1 MKKFFGILFT
11 VFCSTLL
18 WAQIKIISPVPGTW
32 ANKQMLLID
41 TEDGA
46 DYFYSLNGE
55 NPEVAG
61 FAYDGPVLIDLTGDI
76 TVKVTR
82 GFEERTEIKEMLYF
96 VKLNRVDKVL
106 IYECSRLSRRQLD
119 FLSIIEQL
127 TELGVSL
134 FILQNGLETLLPDG
148 KPNPIANL
156 CFGII
161 AEFNNLEKNLIRS
174 RMSSGYEHY
183 RTSGGKVGRKEGYR
197 KSEEDYRRNYE
208 REIALLKKGNTLKD
222 VQSITGTSINTLR
235 KLREKYVWLT

>member
-1 MKKFFGILFT
+1 M
-11 VFCSTLL
+11 
-18 WAQIKIISPVPGTW
+18 
-32 ANKQMLLID
+32 
-41 TEDGA
+41 
-46 DYFYSLNGE
+46 
-55 NPEVAG
+55 
-61 FAYDGPVLIDLTGDI
+61 
-76 TVKVTR
+76 
-82 GFEERTEIKEMLYF
+82 EERTKVVIYARVSTSTQDYTRQITELRNYAWKQNYQIVKEFSEKISGGKKVEERTAIKEMLDF
-96 VKLNRVDKVL
+96 VKFNRVDKVL

-222 VQSITGTSINTLR
+222 VKSITGTSINTLR